1 MTSTPNTPAKTP
13 PAGLSPLSL
22 EDACVLVADDH
33 PLVRGALRQAVAQCL
48 SSARVLEADT
58 VDGARQKLSEQP
70 GIDLLLLDLHMPDAH
85 GFAGLFAIRAEFPS
99 IPVIV
104 VSATEDTQT
113 MRRAIDYGAAGFVPK
128 STPVGDIAIAIRAVL
143 AGDVWMPAVARQA
156 NPAPEDADFADRMAA
171 LTPQQLRVL
180 VAITQG
186 KLNKQIAYELSVSEA
201 TVKAHVTAI
210 LRKLGVVS
218 RTQAVIAASRLA
230 VNDGQPMRSSA

>member
-1 MTSTPNTPAKTP
+1 MPSSTTTQP
-13 PAGLSPLSL
+13 PAGLSTISL

-33 PLVRGALRQAVAQCL
+33 PLVRGALRQAVTQCL
-48 SSARVLEADT
+48 PSPKVLEADT
-58 VDGARQKLSEQP
+58 VDGARKILSEQP
-70 GIDLLLLDLHMPDAH
+70 SVDLLLLDLHMPDAH

-99 IPVIV
+99 VPVIV
-104 VSATEDTQT
+104 VSATEDPQT
-113 MRRAIDYGAAGFVPK
+113 MRRAVDYGAAGFVPK
-128 STPVGDIAIAIRAVL
+128 STPVGDIAAAIRAVL
-143 AGDVWMPAVARQA
+143 AGDVWVPPAARQA
-156 NPAPEDADFADRMAA
+156 STTPEDTDFADRIAA

-230 VNDGQPMRSSA
+230 VNEGQAAGA